1 MKHWDKSCF
10 LEKPMKIIKFKP
22 ELEYKLIKFNNAK
35 KKFITKFPIMKNV
48 KSEKDLK
55 KLKITEIGKYS
66 LALIQI
72 GEAFVKI
79 LNKIYGK
86 DELKKMIITDGNGGL
101 GGLSIHL
108 AEKCKFLNII
118 ELNPHH
124 AVLIN
129 HNLNVYGFNKKKY
142 KIYNDDSMEKM
153 FDLDQDIIILDP
165 PWGGPVEAY
174 KKRPMRMGF
183 NNINIVCIINE
194 LIKEKKFKC
203 CLMLIPWNFDFNN
216 FLYHINSDN
225 VTIYHIDGLPKKN
238 HSYILSVIV

>member
-10 LEKPMKIIKFKP
+10 LKKPMKIMKFKP

-55 KLKITEIGKYS
+55 KLKITEIGRYS
-66 LALIQI
+66 LALIQT

-108 AEKCKFLNII
+108 AEKCKFLNTSLVMFIKPQTSFSLSI
-118 ELNPHH
+118 
-124 AVLIN
+124 VLSAF
-129 HNLNVYGFNKKKY
+129 L
-142 KIYNDDSMEKM
+142 S
-153 FDLDQDIIILDP
+153 
-165 PWGGPVEAY
+165 A
-174 KKRPMRMGF
+174 
-183 NNINIVCIINE
+183 
-194 LIKEKKFKC
+194 
-203 CLMLIPWNFDFNN
+203 LIP
-216 FLYHINSDN
+216 ICVS
-225 VTIYHIDGLPKKN
+225 
-238 HSYILSVIV
+238 LSTL